1 MLRELITINPR
12 TTALKSNPRGKH
24 HGGGKRK
31 KHKVS
36 YKRNP
41 RLLPKMADITSAALP
56 AVIGGA
62 GALGLDIAIGNI
74 SMIPA
79 EWKTGTKRTLL
90 RAGLAFA
97 LGFAARTFLPGKWRS
112 IADQATAGALTV
124 TAYDAAKGFV
134 AQQWPDLTLGMY
146 DGDLS
151 AYETTGYSALP
162 TMQRLRAGGGSLSAY
177 MPAGMAT
184 SGDGLH
190 GIPVTR

>member
-12 TTALKSNPRGKH
+12 TTALKSNPRKSHGK
-24 HGGGKRK
+24 K

-41 RLLPKMADITSAALP
+41 RFLPKMADLTSAALP

-97 LGFAARTFLPGKWRS
+97 LGFAARTFLPAKWKT

-124 TAYDAAKGFV
+124 TAYDATKGFV

-151 AYETTGYSALP
+151 AYERVGYSALP
-162 TMQRLRAGGGSLSAY
+162 TMQRLRDNAGVGAY
-177 MPAGMAT
+177 VPAGSA
-184 SGDGLH
+184 SGNGLH